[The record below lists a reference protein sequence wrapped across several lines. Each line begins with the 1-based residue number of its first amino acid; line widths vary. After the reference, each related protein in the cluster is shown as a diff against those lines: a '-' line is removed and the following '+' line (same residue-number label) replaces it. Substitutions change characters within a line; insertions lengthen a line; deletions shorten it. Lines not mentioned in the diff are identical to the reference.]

1 MDSISVEDFLSRR
14 KSNPASVIIDVRDPE
29 LYNTEHIEGA
39 INIYKTKVGEE
50 IAHAVPDKNTE
61 IFCHCGGGESG
72 PRAAELLNEMGYK
85 NTRAITGGWRSY
97 KSYTEKHHEA

>member
-1 MDSISVEDFLSRR
+1 MTEHSISTEDFLKKRNA
-14 KSNPASVIIDVRDPE
+14 NPASVVIDVRDPE
-29 LYNTEHIEGA
+29 LFRSEHIPGA
-39 INIYKTKVGEE
+39 INIYKTKVAEE

-85 NTRAITGGWRSY
+85 QARAISGGWRSY
-97 KSYTEKHHEA
+97 KAYLEKKL